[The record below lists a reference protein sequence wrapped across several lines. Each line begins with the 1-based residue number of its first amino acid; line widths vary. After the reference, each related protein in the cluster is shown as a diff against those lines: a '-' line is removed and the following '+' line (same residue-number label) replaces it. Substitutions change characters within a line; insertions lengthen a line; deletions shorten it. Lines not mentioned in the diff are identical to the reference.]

1 MNGRRDRSP
10 ANGVRNNSATREILT
25 DRIVSAELNQILRS
39 TQNTTLRHRILGRAL
54 DKLHIPAGKYRQLR
68 LFITYFLYHYIN
80 SLDCYY
86 FLFITAVLP
95 RQNRRRGR
103 IRISEPGVAGCQNVA
118 VKFQLKLTGFQ
129 IVSRTI
135 GKFRKHYTIGIK

>member
-1 MNGRRDRSP
+1 MDAGTEAQQTECETIP
-10 ANGVRNNSATREILT
+10 PEILT

-39 TQNTTLRHRILGRAL
+39 TQKTTLRHRILGRSL

-135 GKFRKHYTIGIK
+135 GKFCKHYTIGIK